1 MTDAVRSER
10 IAELNDR
17 FRKDPLRHGRLMIT
31 AGVRGLGDDSV
42 QRALRAIAEQD
53 DIPAGND
60 PYGER
65 DFAAFDLDGARI
77 FWKIDLY
84 EKGDVKHRLDRASRV
99 RRRVDALPPIAADL
113 LHCNVTSRRA
123 KT

>member
-1 MTDAVRSER
+1 MIDAKRSDR

-31 AGVRGLGDDSV
+31 AGVRDLGDDNV
-42 QRALRAIAEQD
+42 QRALRAIAQHD
-53 DIPAGND
+53 KIPAGDD

-77 FWKIDLY
+77 FWKIDYYDLTCAY
-84 EKGDVKHRLDRASRV
+84 GSEDPSDPTKTVRV
-99 RRRVDALPPIAADL
+99 MTVMLAEEY
-113 LHCNVTSRRA
+113 
-123 KT
+123 

>member
-31 AGVRGLGDDSV
+31 AGVRDLGDDSV
-42 QRALRAIAEQD
+42 QRALRAIAQQD
-53 DIPAGND
+53 NITTGND

-65 DFAAFDLDGARI
+65 NFAAFDLDGARI
-77 FWKIDLY
+77 FWKIDCMRRVMSSTVL
-84 EKGDVKHRLDRASRV
+84 AV
-99 RRRVDALPPIAADL
+99 RRRVGALPPIAVGL
-113 LHCNVTSRRA
+113 LHCNVTS
-123 KT
+123 